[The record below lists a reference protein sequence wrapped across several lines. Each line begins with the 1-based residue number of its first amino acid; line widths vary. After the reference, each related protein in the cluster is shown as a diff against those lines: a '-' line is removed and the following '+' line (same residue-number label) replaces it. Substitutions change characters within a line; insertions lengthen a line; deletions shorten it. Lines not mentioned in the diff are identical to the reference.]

1 MPKLYLHSLGCNKN
15 LVDSEIMLGRLEN
28 YALTAEPAAAD
39 VLIVNTCGF
48 IKSAKEE
55 SIASILQLH
64 QVRKKGS
71 LLVVTGCLM
80 QRYKDELVRALPEV
94 DLFTGAGDF
103 ERIDELILRRLNAFS
118 NSIYTAEN
126 RGENA
131 ENSAKFVNFANLGG
145 ENSKNSANSVNF
157 QTQNANFKEKS
168 VNFSPLAQE
177 NSQNF
182 AYLQGENTKRIITGS
197 NSHAFVKIAEGCNQS
212 CSFCAI
218 PNFKGKLRSR
228 SVASIVSEVQSLVAQ
243 GFFDFSFI
251 AQDSSSFLLDS
262 GQKDGLIALIDAI
275 EGVRGVQAAR
285 ILYLYPT
292 SVSLQLIE
300 RIKKS
305 RVFVNYFDMP
315 LQHINDKMLNLMR
328 RGASKARLQELL
340 SAMSACEDAFLRT
353 GFIVGHPWE
362 SEAEFNELCE
372 FIEASNF
379 DRISIFGYS
388 KEEDTR
394 AFKMPQTPTKTIN
407 SRLKIIEKIV
417 DKKIEQSFARE
428 IGKRRKVVCT
438 GTSSEGEFFIAGKD
452 LRWDRDIDGEI
463 LINESLCGALEQG
476 KVYECE
482 ILQSVDKKLVARA
495 LRACDE

>member
-103 ERIDELILRRLNAFS
+103 ERIDELILKKTNLFS
-118 NSIYTAEN
+118 NS
-126 RGENA
+126 
-131 ENSAKFVNFANLGG
+131 V
-145 ENSKNSANSVNF
+145 
-157 QTQNANFKEKS
+157 
-168 VNFSPLAQE
+168 
-177 NSQNF
+177 
-182 AYLQGENTKRIITGS
+182 YLQSENTKRIITGS

-275 EGVRGVQAAR
+275 EGVRGVRAAR

-300 RIKKS
+300 CIKNS

-353 GFIVGHPWE
+353 GFIAGHPGE
-362 SEAEFNELCE
+362 GEAEFIELCE

-438 GTSSEGEFFIAGKD
+438 GASSEGEFFIAGKD